1 MIFGKSKLELKV
13 GMFVFAG
20 LVILV
25 IFVLYIGDFKNTLS
39 TYRINFTFNFIN
51 GVKVG
56 SPVRFAGVDVGEVK
70 TINFVF
76 PVKGERPKVQMIT
89 MITRSIKIPK
99 DSQVWV
105 NTLGILGE
113 KYIEIM
119 PGKSFDNVAHDG
131 DTMVGND
138 PFAMQEFGELAKS
151 VITKLE
157 ATLTGINGV
166 TDSVKTLTL
175 NLDDGVTRLKNG
187 EGTVGKLMYR
197 DDLYNELE
205 ALVVDLKSHPWK
217 LFWKGKEK
225 PAPKTK
231 K

>member
-13 GMFVFAG
+13 GSFVFAG
-20 LVILV
+20 LVILM

-39 TYRINFTFNFIN
+39 TYRVSFTFNFIN

-56 SPVRFAGVDVGEVK
+56 SPVRFAGVDVGEIK
-70 TINFVF
+70 NIKFFF
-76 PVKGERPKVQMIT
+76 PVKGERPKVEMIAMIT
-89 MITRSIKIPK
+89 NKIKIPK
-99 DSQVWV
+99 DSSVWV

-119 PGKSFDNVAHDG
+119 PGKDFTDVLKNKDS
-131 DTMVGND
+131 MVGND
-138 PFAMQEFGELAKS
+138 PFAMQEFGEMAKS
-151 VITKLE
+151 LATKLD

-166 TDSVKTLTL
+166 ADSVKMLTL
-175 NLDDGVTRLKNG
+175 NLDDGVTRIKNG
-187 EGTVGKLMYR
+187 EGTVGKLLYK

-205 ALVVDLKSHPWK
+205 ALAVDLKSHPWK

-225 PAPKTK
+225 PAPKK
-231 K
+231 

>member
-13 GMFVFAG
+13 GLFVFAG
-20 LVILV
+20 LVILS
-25 IFVLYIGDFKNTLS
+25 IFVLYIGDFENTLS
-39 TYRINFTFNFIN
+39 TYRVNFTFNFIN

-56 SPVRFAGVDVGEVK
+56 SPIRFAGVDVGEVK
-70 TINFVF
+70 NINFVF
-76 PVKGERPKVQMIT
+76 PVKGEKPKVQMVS
-89 MITRSIKIPK
+89 MITKSIKIPL

-119 PGKSFDNVAHDG
+119 PGKDFVNVAKDG

-151 VITKLE
+151 VVTKLD

-166 TDSVKTLTL
+166 ADSVKTLTL
-175 NLDDGVTRLKNG
+175 NLDDGVTRIKNG
-187 EGTVGKLMYR
+187 EGTVGKLMYK

-205 ALVVDLKSHPWK
+205 AFVVDIKSHPWK

-225 PAPKTK
+225 PAPKK
-231 K
+231 